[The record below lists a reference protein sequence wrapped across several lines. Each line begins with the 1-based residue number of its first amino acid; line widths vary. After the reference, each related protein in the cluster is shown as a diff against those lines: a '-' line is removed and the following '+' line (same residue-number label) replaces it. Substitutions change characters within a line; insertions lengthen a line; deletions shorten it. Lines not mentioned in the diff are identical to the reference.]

1 MNDRLPILLLDSDAV
16 EAEILQQVL
25 AEVSMD
31 CPVVH
36 FSDSQQ
42 AVEYLVEGFGEKP
55 CLILMNCHALG
66 VVGLDFL
73 KWLKSHEEFQMIP
86 TIALADNPKEH
97 FVDAC
102 FSLGAVGYIIKSEEA
117 EQLKEDIG
125 IILQYWALS
134 RLPSGAMFSLEY

>member
-1 MNDRLPILLLDSDAV
+1 MNEGLPILLLDSNAV
-16 EAEILQQVL
+16 EAETLQQVL
-25 AEVSMD
+25 NEVSMD

-36 FSDSQQ
+36 CSDSQQ
-42 AVEYLVEGFGEKP
+42 AVEYLVGGFGEKP
-55 CLILMNCHALG
+55 WLILMNCHALG

-73 KWLKSHEEFQMIP
+73 KWLKSHEEFQLIP
-86 TIALADNPKEH
+86 TIALADNQKEH

-102 FSLGAVGYIIKSEEA
+102 FSLGAVGYIIKSEEY

-134 RLPSGAMFSLEY
+134 RLPSGAMFSLDY